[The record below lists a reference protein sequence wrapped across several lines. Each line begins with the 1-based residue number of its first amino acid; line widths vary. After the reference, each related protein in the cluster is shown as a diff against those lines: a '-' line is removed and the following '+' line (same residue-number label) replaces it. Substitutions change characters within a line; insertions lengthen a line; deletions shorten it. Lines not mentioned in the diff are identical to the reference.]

1 MEISNI
7 TSLVLENI
15 DKLLLEGRVENV
27 KNKYPQPTWAVVDQ
41 LTEVD
46 PSGNNKYLE
55 WLAKRFLE
63 RTIQWFK
70 DNASERESYYSW
82 KLDQVPNTP
91 EDELWGSPPLFRS
104 VTTNI
109 NNSDLKVVKDNLE
122 HFHENPSKYDIK
134 DINQFQSITEFDL
147 AVEMA
152 KQKLSRKEQK
162 EIGAEKIYEDD
173 EFILILP
180 KTHKAAC
187 RYGSNTRWCVTMRD
201 RSSYFESY
209 YSQGPIFF
217 LVDKRRTPASYSPSY
232 MEKAPDYWKI
242 AIHYKPFN
250 GYLSR
255 GNQSGY
261 LNKISTQTKEEF
273 VNYANLTSSDID
285 YWNVIDD
292 KKMETVVAKYLGGP
306 GKGQRERS
314 STILGKLKSVMET
327 YTKKILS
334 DYYDTIV
341 DGGYLGI
348 RDKINDLNLKKSD
361 LETELRDSYESL
373 SDLRRVT
380 GSLESLVQN
389 SSDGTETKS
398 WAIEQ
403 FGKSQIFLE
412 QLNELRTKLNG
423 DVGDLNTKIR
433 ELRDEVES
441 VSLVFF
447 DREKSVSIS

>member
-27 KNKYPQPTWAVVDQ
+27 KNKYPQPTWAVVDK
-41 LTEVD
+41 LIEVD
-46 PSGNNKYLE
+46 PSGNNKYLD
-55 WLAKRFLE
+55 WLAKHFLE

-70 DNASERESYYSW
+70 GNASERETYYSW
-82 KLDQVPNTP
+82 TLDQVPNKS
-91 EDELWGSPPLFRS
+91 EDERWGYSPLSRS

-109 NNSDLKVVKDNLE
+109 DNSELKVVKDNLE

-187 RYGSNTRWCVTMRD
+187 RYGSNTKWCVTMRD
-201 RSSYFESY
+201 RSSYFENY

-242 AIHYKPFN
+242 AVHYKPFN
-250 GYLSR
+250 GQLYR
-255 GNQSGY
+255 GHQGTY
-261 LNKISTQTKEEF
+261 LNKLSTQTKEEF
-273 VNYANLTSSDID
+273 VNNANLTSSEID

-292 KKMETVVAKYLGGP
+292 RKMETVVAKYLGGP

-314 STILGKLKSVMET
+314 ATILGKLKSVMET

-348 RDKINDLNLKKSD
+348 NDKITDLNLKKSG
-361 LETELRDSYESL
+361 LENELSNSYARL
-373 SDLRRVT
+373 SELRRVVS
-380 GSLESLVQN
+380 SLGDLAQN
-389 SSDGTETKS
+389 SSDDNERKS

-403 FGKSQIFLE
+403 LGKSEIFLQ

-423 DVGDLNTKIR
+423 DIEDLKTKIS
-433 ELRDEVES
+433 ELRAEVEG
-441 VSLVFF
+441 VPLVFF